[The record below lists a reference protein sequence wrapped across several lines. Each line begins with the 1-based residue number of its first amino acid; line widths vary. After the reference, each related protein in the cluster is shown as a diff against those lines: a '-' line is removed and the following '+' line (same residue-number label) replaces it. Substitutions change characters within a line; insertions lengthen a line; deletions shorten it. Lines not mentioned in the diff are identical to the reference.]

1 MLMTK
6 RQGIEKSCKLVG
18 KQVETKQQASLN
30 PKQVEAKARS
40 QQIKITKFPSYQ
52 IKEINNNA

>member
-1 MLMTK
+1 
-6 RQGIEKSCKLVG
+6 LVG

-40 QQIKITKFPSYQ
+40 QQIKITKFPSHQ
-52 IKEINNNA
+52 IKDINNNA